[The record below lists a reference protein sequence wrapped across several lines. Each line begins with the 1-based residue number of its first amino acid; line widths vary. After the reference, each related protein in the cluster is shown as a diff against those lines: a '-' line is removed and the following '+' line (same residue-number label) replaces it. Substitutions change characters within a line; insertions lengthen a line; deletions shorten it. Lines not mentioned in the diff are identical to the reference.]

1 MSEKMREQFEEFHRK
16 HLELSGM
23 DPQDIASEFDRKDD
37 GEYVYIMAADG
48 WIYWQAS
55 RKAVVVELPYRL
67 SECDSPGMVSDDDG
81 DFMWAESVIEAV
93 EAQGLKVRQ

>member
-55 RKAVVVELPYRL
+55 RNAMVVELPPEDRKGETLGGEYYY
-67 SECDSPGMVSDDDG
+67 C
-81 DFMWAESVIEAV
+81 AEVIEAI
-93 EAQGLKVRQ
+93 EAQGLKVAL

>member
-1 MSEKMREQFEEFHRK
+1 MSERMREQFEEFHRK
-16 HLELSGM
+16 HLESIGM

-48 WIYWQAS
+48 WLYWQAS
-55 RKAVVVELPYRL
+55 REAVMVELKRYDQSYGCDEWHESADGL
-67 SECDSPGMVSDDDG
+67 MMDSSE
-81 DFMWAESVIEAV
+81 VITAI